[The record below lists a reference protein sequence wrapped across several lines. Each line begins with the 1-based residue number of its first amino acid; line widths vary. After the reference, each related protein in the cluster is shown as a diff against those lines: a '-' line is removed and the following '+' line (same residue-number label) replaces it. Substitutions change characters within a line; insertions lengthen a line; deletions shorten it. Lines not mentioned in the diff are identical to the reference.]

1 MNDKNRLP
9 VAAVKSKKSFSD
21 YWSKYSTVI
30 IMVLMIAVFG
40 VLQPQA
46 FMTGKNLIKIIEQS
60 SITILLACGEFFAIL
75 LGGIDLSVGSTMALS
90 GVVSSRLL
98 GLGWSTWAAMLV
110 GIVGLGLV
118 LGAINGGLINLTNL
132 HPFIITLGT
141 QSIFRGLTVILADSR
156 PVAATGFAQTFGGK
170 LFGVVP
176 IPILVA
182 LLVALALTYFTTKSK
197 AGRNLYAIGGNK
209 QAAWFAGINVKR
221 HTMAAFMISSV
232 CASLAGMVNIARL
245 ASAEPAAGTGYET
258 FAIASA
264 IIGGTSFFGGV
275 GMIPKVVLGGL
286 IIGII
291 NNGINM
297 VGLSSYYQQICMG
310 SLIILAVTLDRFFG
324 ASSKKR

>member
-1 MNDKNRLP
+1 MEDKNVLLGVRAKP
-9 VAAVKSKKSFSD
+9 KKTFSD
-21 YWSKYSTVI
+21 YWSRYSTVI
-30 IMVLMIAVFG
+30 IMVLMVLVFG
-40 VLQPQA
+40 MLEPKA
-46 FMTGKNLIKIIEQS
+46 FMSAKNLVKIIEQS
-60 SITILLACGEFFAIL
+60 AITILLACGEFFAIL
-75 LGGIDLSVGSTMALS
+75 LGGIDLSVGSVMALS

-98 GLGWSTWAAMLV
+98 EMGFSTWMAALLGIVCLGMLV
-110 GIVGLGLV
+110 
-118 LGAINGGLINLTNL
+118 GAINGGLINLTNL

-156 PVAATGFAQTFGGK
+156 PIPATGFARVFGGK

-182 LLVALALTYFTTKSK
+182 LIVALALTYFTVKCK

-221 HTMAAFMISSV
+221 HTMMAFMISGV

-264 IIGGTSFFGGV
+264 IIGGTSFFGGI